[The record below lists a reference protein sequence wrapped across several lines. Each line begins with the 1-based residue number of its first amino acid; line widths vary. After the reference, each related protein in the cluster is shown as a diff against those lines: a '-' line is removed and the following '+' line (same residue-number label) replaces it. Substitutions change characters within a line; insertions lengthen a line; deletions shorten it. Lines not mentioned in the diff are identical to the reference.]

1 MPIFRIPCSLPL
13 TALAALLGVTAFQQL
28 SALPHPL
35 WALVFLPLPLLA
47 WRFRLLRPAA
57 VAAAG
62 FLWAWGYAA
71 LILSGQLP
79 AAAEGGDVTVEGEI
93 VSLPEVDR
101 RRAHFEF
108 EVTKIYQ
115 GDTLLPSPGRILLNW
130 YYPDAALQ
138 VGENWRLQVRLKRPH
153 GLRNPGSFDYE
164 AWLFRHRL
172 RATGYVRDAPDNRLL
187 ASRSWDQP
195 VNRVRQALARR
206 IEAALQHDDF
216 TGIIQALAIGERA
229 AIDRTQWAVLT
240 ATGTNHLVAISGLH
254 VGIVAGLAFF
264 VLRTLWARVA
274 RLALRWPAPK
284 AGAMAAVIAALLY
297 AALAGFSIPT
307 QRTVIMVM
315 VVMGSVMSGR
325 NSRPAHILS
334 LALLA
339 VLVWDPLSVLEPGF
353 WLSFAAVAMIFYGMG
368 HRLTP
373 RGLWWKWGRVQ
384 VLVAIGLAPLLLIL
398 FQRVSLVAP
407 LANIFAV
414 PWVTLVVVPLCL
426 LGTAL
431 LGPLPAAGTGLLQ
444 LAAGAMGWLWPLLR
458 GLAHSSMAQWLQPPA
473 PHWAYLP
480 ALLGTVWLLA
490 PAGIAGRW
498 LGGVLLAPMVL
509 VSPAR
514 PQNGEAWFTLLD
526 VGQGLAAVVQ
536 TAGHTLVFDTG
547 PATSERF
554 DAGSAVVIPYL
565 RYYGVR
571 RIDTLI
577 VSHGDMDHRGG
588 VPAVLANTEVR
599 RLLTSAPHKIHWEK
613 GGVETCEAGQHWRW
627 DGVRFEIIYP
637 FPDHAYHGND
647 ASCVLRVKTA
657 RQAVLLPG
665 DIERRSEKRL
675 VAKEARRLGADILVA
690 PHHGSNTSSTP
701 AFLQAVRPRYALF
714 AAGYRNRY
722 GFPRDAV
729 VARYAEEGAILL
741 DSAHAGAI
749 RFRLGSS
756 PAMPPPAAYRRQAR
770 RYWNSR

>member
-1 MPIFRIPCSLPL
+1 MPILRAPCSLPL

-35 WALVFLPLPLLA
+35 WALVFLPLPLVA
-47 WRFRLLRPAA
+47 WRYRLLRP
-57 VAAAG
+57 VTIAAAG

-79 AAAEGGDVTVEGEI
+79 AAVEGRDVVVEGEI
-93 VSLPEVDR
+93 ISLPEVDQR
-101 RRAHFEF
+101 RSHFEF
-108 EVTKIYQ
+108 KVSKLFE
-115 GDTLLPSPGRILLNW
+115 GDAPLPSPGRILLNW
-130 YYPDAALQ
+130 YYPDTALQ
-138 VGENWRLQVRLKRPH
+138 VGDRWRLRVRLKRPH
-153 GLRNPGSFDYE
+153 GLSNPGSFDYE

-187 ASRSWDQP
+187 ASRTWDQP
-195 VNRVRQALARR
+195 INRLRQALARQ
-206 IEAALQHDDF
+206 IAASLQRNDF

-229 AIDRTQWAVLT
+229 AIHRPQWAVLT

-254 VGIVAGLAFF
+254 VGMVAGLAFF
-264 VLRTLWARVA
+264 VLRALWARIT

-284 AGAMAAVIAALLY
+284 AGAVAALIAALFY

-307 QRTVIMVM
+307 QRTVIMVL
-315 VVMGSVMSGR
+315 VVMGSVVLGR
-325 NSRPAHILS
+325 NTRPAHILS

-339 VLVWDPLSVLEPGF
+339 VLIWDPLAVLEPGF

-368 HRLTP
+368 QRLAP

-407 LANIFAV
+407 LANLFAV
-414 PWVTLVVVPLCL
+414 PWVTLVVVPLSL

-431 LGPLPAAGTGLLQ
+431 LDLLPAVGTGLLQ
-444 LAAGAMGWLWPLLR
+444 LSAAAMGGLWPLLQ
-458 GLAHSSMAQWLQPPA
+458 GLAHSGMAQWLQAPS

-490 PAGIAGRW
+490 PAGIPGRW

-509 VSPAR
+509 VNPAR

-526 VGQGLAAVVQ
+526 VGQGLAAVVE

-547 PATSERF
+547 PATSEHF
-554 DAGSAVVIPYL
+554 DAGSAVVVPYL
-565 RYYGVR
+565 HHRGIR
-571 RIDTLI
+571 RVDTLI

-588 VPAVLANTEVR
+588 APAILTNTRVR
-599 RLLTSAPHKIHWEK
+599 RLLTSAPAKIHWAQGE
-613 GGVETCEAGQHWRW
+613 VETCEAGQGWQW
-627 DGVRFEIIYP
+627 DGVRFEILYP
-637 FPDHAYHGND
+637 FPDRSYRGND
-647 ASCVLRVKTA
+647 ASCVLRVQTA
-657 RQAVLLPG
+657 QQAILLPG
-665 DIERRSEKRL
+665 DIEKRSEKLL
-675 VAKEARRLGADILVA
+675 VTEEAGRLGADILVA
-690 PHHGSNTSSTP
+690 PHHGSSTSSTTP
-701 AFLQAVRPRYALF
+701 FLQAVQPRYALF
-714 AAGYRNRY
+714 AVGYRNRY

-729 VARYAEEGAILL
+729 VARYEEQGASLL

-749 RFRLGSS
+749 RFRLGAS
-756 PAMPPPAAYRRQAR
+756 PAMTPPSAYRRQAR
-770 RYWNSR
+770 RYWNSP